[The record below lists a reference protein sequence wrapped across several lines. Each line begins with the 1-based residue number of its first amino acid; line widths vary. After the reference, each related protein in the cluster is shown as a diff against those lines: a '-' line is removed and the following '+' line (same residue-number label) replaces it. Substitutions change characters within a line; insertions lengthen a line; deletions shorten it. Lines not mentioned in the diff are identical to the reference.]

1 MDLVFYGK
9 NIDHCLEQASVEL
22 NIPKDKIQYTVIK
35 DSGLFNHTTE
45 IRVSKDKAD
54 SKDVDDILKLL
65 EEDSNETK
73 INDVVSP
80 SENISENA
88 TDLDDSFLKSDYGL
102 SVKNGKI
109 VINIP
114 DSDSKNYTIQSCIGI
129 DLIINGVSIPP
140 NTKHTVSA
148 KDTIN
153 CIPTV
158 IEPQKKMDIKVS
170 DDKMKVFATV
180 EYTPQ
185 YTYKLKDCPVTENLI
200 LRIRKVPTGYIE
212 KYTVSDLLNALH
224 KLNIKQGIKTEILN
238 EVCEGTVGAE
248 ILVAEGI
255 PQKDDKEDEIK
266 ILFADKEK
274 NSLEE
279 STTEKIDYRNLTQI
293 ANVQKGEILA
303 IKIPG
308 VVGENGTDVFGSVVP
323 KKTLRS
329 KTFKATTGCT
339 LEENH
344 IIATKAGRPSEIN
357 GIFTVNDLY
366 SVNDVDLT
374 TGNINFIG
382 DVEVSNNINDGMSV
396 HAKGS
401 LIVRKNITSASASAN
416 GPITIM
422 GSVINSNILAGG
434 YDVEKKTYVEN
445 LNKYR
450 SNLLGLIESI
460 KSVTERT
467 PGKNIGEIIRVIIDK
482 RYKNIP
488 NLSMNILTFNISSGI
503 QKSEILDFI
512 RNKLMGLN
520 TFNIKSIEEV
530 ENFKERIEEEIEVV
544 GDQLE
549 IPIDVTLAYSQNSNI
564 VATGSIYVTGKG
576 EYTSKMRAFDTI
588 EFTGNR
594 AVARGG
600 ILQARKALK
609 LKTVGSEAGVIT
621 ELHVEKTGIIT
632 ADIAYNNTVFCFG
645 DKKKILEVS
654 GKSVKAYVD
663 DTGDIIIEKFVL

>member
-9 NIDHCLEQASVEL
+9 NIDDCLEQASKEL
-22 NIPKDKIQYTVIK
+22 QISKEKIKYTVTK
-35 DSGLFNHTTE
+35 DSGLFSNTVE
-45 IRVSKDKAD
+45 IRVSKDAP
-54 SKDVDDILKLL
+54 SSEDVDDLLKLIN
-65 EEDSNETK
+65 EDS
-73 INDVVSP
+73 I
-80 SENISENA
+80 
-88 TDLDDSFLKSDYGL
+88 DLDSSLKNSDSSYGL
-102 SVKNGKI
+102 KVENNQIIFRPSH
-109 VINIP
+109 
-114 DSDSKNYTIQSCIGI
+114 SDSKNYTIESCSGI
-129 DLIINGVSIPP
+129 SLTVNGISISPYTIY
-140 NTKHTVSA
+140 NLTA
-148 KDTIN
+148 EDTIE

-158 IEPQKKMDIKVS
+158 IEAEKKMDIKIS
-170 DDKMKVFATV
+170 EDKMKAYATI
-180 EYTPQ
+180 EYTPE
-185 YTYKLKDCPVTENLI
+185 YTYKLKDCEFTDSLK
-200 LRIRKVPTGYIE
+200 LQAQKVPSQNYN
-212 KYTVSDLLNALH
+212 KYTVKELIDALH
-224 KLNIKQGIKTEILN
+224 KLKIKQGIKTEVLE
-238 EVCEGTVGAE
+238 EVCEGTLGAE

-255 PQKDDKEDEIK
+255 PQTDDKEDEIK

-274 NSLEE
+274 NTLEE
-279 STTEKIDYRNLTQI
+279 TSTTEKIDYRNLTQI
-293 ANVQKGEILA
+293 ANVQKGEVLA
-303 IKIPG
+303 VKIPG
-308 VVGENGTDVFGSVVP
+308 VVGKNGTDIFGAVVP

-329 KTFKATTGCT
+329 KVFKANSGCT

-366 SVNDVDLT
+366 SVKNVDLT

-382 DVEVSNNINDGMSV
+382 DVEVDNNINDGMSV

-416 GPITIM
+416 GPINIM

-434 YDVEKKTYVEN
+434 YDVEKKIYVEN

-460 KSVTERT
+460 KSITERT
-467 PGKNIGEIIRVIIDK
+467 PKKNLGEIVRVLIDK

-520 TFNIKSIEEV
+520 TFNIKSIDELV
-530 ENFKERIEEEIEVV
+530 NFKSEIEEEIDIVS
-544 GDQLE
+544 DQLE
-549 IPIDVTLAYSQNSNI
+549 IPIDVTLSYSQNSNV
-564 VATGSIYVTGKG
+564 VATGSIYVVGKG
-576 EYTSKMRAFDTI
+576 EFTSKMRAFDTI
-588 EFTGNR
+588 EFTADR

-600 ILQARKALK
+600 TLQARKCIK

-621 ELHVEKTGIIT
+621 ELQVEKTGIIT
-632 ADIAYNNTVFCFG
+632 ADIAYSNTIFCFG
-645 DKKKILEVS
+645 QKRKILEVS

-663 DTGDIIIEKFVL
+663 VSGDIVIEKFVL